1 MDQQITSTVTTTPTR
16 ARVWKHKH
24 PMRLNLVNRSLNSQR
39 IQSSLHHPKL
49 TLNLLSRQILSNNL
63 QPFKKTHTRILT
75 ALFQRPNLNQGLRR
89 QRRQQPKISKRRRTS
104 SRIRKNNK
112 NSTSKRNKQS
122 NNSSPLL
129 AGETSIMSLQKK
141 QSPKRMVLTI
151 SRKTT
156 RPKSNLWALSL
167 LTTMKMSICSF
178 RVILKE
184 NIKKDK
190 TWAIW
195 IINSTKSR
203 LNRLP
208 QDRTRN

>member
-1 MDQQITSTVTTTPTR
+1 M
-16 ARVWKHKH
+16 WKHKH
-24 PMRLNLVNRSLNSQR
+24 PTWLNLVNRSRNSPR
-39 IQSSLHHPKL
+39 IRSSLHHQRQ
-49 TLNLLSRQILSNNL
+49 TLNLLSRQILSNNR
-63 QPFKKTHTRILT
+63 QPFKKTHTRTLT
-75 ALFQRPNLNQGLRR
+75 ASFQRPSLNQGLRR
-89 QRRQQPKISKRRRTS
+89 PRRQQPIKSKKRRTS
-104 SRIRKNNK
+104 SRIRKSNK

-122 NNSSPLL
+122 NNSSPLP

-167 LTTMKMSICSF
+167 LTTMKTSICSF
-178 RVILKE
+178 RVIPKE
-184 NIKKDK
+184 NFKKDK

-208 QDRTRN
+208 RDRTRI